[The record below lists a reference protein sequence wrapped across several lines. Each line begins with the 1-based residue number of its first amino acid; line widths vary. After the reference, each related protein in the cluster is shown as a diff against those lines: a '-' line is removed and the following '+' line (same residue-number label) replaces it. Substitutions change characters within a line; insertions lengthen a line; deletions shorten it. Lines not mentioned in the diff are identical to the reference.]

1 MIKQLRRTVII
12 RQYDYDRKV
21 HGPAASLYDTCTFD
35 PYLRKTLE
43 QEYIHRTLSDTMPE
57 HTQLHHYRYNLLPA
71 DGIGTMLLGQHDRL
85 YNVNYIKANWEEDSD
100 GYIWI
105 WYRSNTPRSIL
116 GLATFEYSYTGRDH
130 DHSN

>member
-43 QEYIHRTLSDTMPE
+43 QEYIYRTLSDTMPE
-57 HTQLHHYRYNLLPA
+57 HTQLHHYRYNLSPA
-71 DGIGTMLLGQHDRL
+71 DSIGNLLLRQHDRL
-85 YNVNYIKANWEEDSD
+85 YNTNYLKANWEEDDD
-100 GYIWI
+100 GLIWC

-116 GLATFEYSYTGRDH
+116 GLATFEYTYTGRDH
-130 DHSN
+130 GRDS